1 MRYILTRDEYV
12 AADRHGEQLVI
23 LGDLHE

>member
-12 AADRHGEQLVI
+12 AADRHGEQLLI
-23 LGDLHE
+23 LGDPNE